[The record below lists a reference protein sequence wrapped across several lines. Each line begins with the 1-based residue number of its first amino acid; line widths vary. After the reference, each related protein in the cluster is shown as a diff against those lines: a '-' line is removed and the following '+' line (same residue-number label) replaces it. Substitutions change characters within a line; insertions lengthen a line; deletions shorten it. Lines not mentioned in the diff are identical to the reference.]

1 MAWSFLNTT
10 LYKLDSHFLQ
20 SYEYAYA
27 SSVLTNDIEKEVVLG
42 KSYLIHFIIFS
53 SWLVESNKVWQ

>member
-10 LYKLDSHFLQ
+10 LYKLDCHFLQ

-27 SSVLTNDIEKEVVLG
+27 SSVLLTTLKKNLFWEKVT
-42 KSYLIHFIIFS
+42 
-53 SWLVESNKVWQ
+53 